1 MQNGNIEKT
10 ASTKLYNTTEDSDSI
25 PRHITLLLT
34 QSSNDYLEYMA
45 YYSAATNKLNST
57 DWYMQVINNTNSEL
71 MVKSETKNWFSH
83 KPDSQAVRQFKLS
96 RLHSF
101 LTLFFSNPLAFGSS
115 PFVDMLYL
123 TIDVNEDE
131 LKALKA
137 SHLKQLPECLN
148 LIKQGKAE
156 VLANYKDVYQRFAML
171 SFGRDDKILLLW
183 GLHPEV
189 AAKRSDQN
197 LLKITLNPA
206 RHTESELQALFR
218 WLKKAIGKN
227 AKRKLLNS
235 NVTRLDIALDIVG
248 LHLPELLVDQTAC
261 TEYDY
266 FLNESADE
274 EVVGTQRIG
283 SPQTSHLR
291 AYNKLQKLIDEG
303 PRDIPLLSF
312 KEVPFQPIQISR
324 LERVRKPHDSGGL
337 KLIQLVYGL
346 PYFLKGTKV
355 YCPRL
360 LLKLTEEQQ
369 KLVRK
374 YGFMYWYTNHNG
386 ASVISVQ
393 ELQAHEILINHSLL
407 ELAQKQA
414 LKHLKK
420 LILG

>member
-1 MQNGNIEKT
+1 MQTNSSNQKAEQN
-10 ASTKLYNTTEDSDSI
+10 LYNTTEVSDSI
-25 PRHITLLLT
+25 PRHIKLLPT
-34 QSSNDYLEYMA
+34 QSSNDYLENMA
-45 YYSAATNKLNST
+45 YYSASTNKLNSI
-57 DWYMQVINNTNSEL
+57 DWYMQTISNTSSGL
-71 MVKSETKNWFSH
+71 MVKTETKNWFSH
-83 KPDSQAVRQFKLS
+83 KPDSQAVSQFKLS

-101 LTLFFSNPLAFGSS
+101 LTLFFSNPLAFGST
-115 PFVDMLYL
+115 PIVDMLYL

-131 LKALKA
+131 LKALKN
-137 SHLKQLPECLN
+137 SHLKQLPECLK

-156 VLANYKDVYQRFAML
+156 VLANYKDVYQRFAIL

-189 AAKRSDQN
+189 AAKRSEQN
-197 LLKITLNPA
+197 LLKVTINPA
-206 RHTESELQALFR
+206 RHTEPELQTFFS
-218 WLKKAIGKN
+218 WLKNVLGKQ
-227 AKRKLLNS
+227 AKSKLLNA

-248 LHLPELLVDQTAC
+248 LHLPELLIDQTGC

-266 FLNESADE
+266 ILNEGADE

-283 SPQTSHLR
+283 SPETSHLR
-291 AYNKLQKLIDEG
+291 AYNKLQKLIDAG
-303 PRDIPLLSF
+303 PWDIPLLSF
-312 KEVPFQPIQISR
+312 RKVPFQPIQITR

-337 KLIQLVYGL
+337 KLISLAYGSQ
-346 PYFLKGTKV
+346 YFLKGTKV

-360 LLKLTEEQQ
+360 LLKLTEVQQ

-374 YGFMYWYTNHNG
+374 HGFMYWYTNHNG

-393 ELQAHEILINHSLL
+393 ELQAHEIRINHSLL
-407 ELAQKQA
+407 ELAQVQA

>member
-1 MQNGNIEKT
+1 MQIKSIKKKT
-10 ASTKLYNTTEDSDSI
+10 ERNLYNTTEVSDSI
-25 PRHITLLLT
+25 PIHIELLLT
-34 QSSNDYLEYMA
+34 QSSNDYLDNITN
-45 YYSAATNKLNST
+45 YSSATNKLNSSN
-57 DWYMQVINNTNSEL
+57 WYMQTIKNTDIEL
-71 MVKSETKNWFSH
+71 MIKTETKNWFRN
-83 KPDSQAVRQFKLS
+83 KPGSQPVSPFELS
-96 RLHSF
+96 GLHSF
-101 LTLFFSNPLAFGSS
+101 LTLFFSNPLAFGST

-123 TIDVNEDE
+123 TIDVNEYE
-131 LKALKA
+131 LTSLKT
-137 SHLKQLPECLN
+137 SHLRQLPECLN

-189 AAKRSDQN
+189 VSKRNKQK
-197 LLKITLNPA
+197 LLKVTLNPA
-206 RHTESELQALFR
+206 RHTEVELRTFFC
-218 WLKKAIGKN
+218 WLKNAIGKN
-227 AKRKLLNS
+227 GKRKLLNS
-235 NVTRLDIALDIVG
+235 NITRLDIALDVVG
-248 LHLPELLVDQTAC
+248 LHLPELLIDQTGC
-261 TEYDY
+261 TGYDY
-266 FLNESADE
+266 FLNESVDE

-283 SPQTSHLR
+283 SPETSHLR
-291 AYNKLQKLIDEG
+291 AYNKLQKLLDIG
-303 PRDIPLLSF
+303 PLNIPLLSF
-312 KEVPFQPIQISR
+312 KQVPFQPIQISR

-337 KLIQLVYGL
+337 KLKNLVYGP

-374 YGFMYWYTNHNG
+374 FGFMYWYKNYNG

-393 ELQAHEILINHSLL
+393 ELSIHEIRVNHELL
-407 ELAQKQA
+407 EKVQEQA

>member
-1 MQNGNIEKT
+1 MQSSKLKKT
-10 ASTKLYNTTEDSDSI
+10 ESTNLYNTAEISDSI
-25 PRHITLLLT
+25 TRHITLLLT
-34 QSSNDYLEYMA
+34 KSSNDYLENMA
-45 YYSAATNKLNST
+45 YFSAATNKLNST
-57 DWYMQVINNTNSEL
+57 DWYMQVINNTNCEL

-101 LTLFFSNPLAFGSS
+101 LTLFFTNPLAFGSS

-131 LKALKA
+131 LKELKA

-156 VLANYKDVYQRFAML
+156 VLANYKDVYQRFSML

-206 RHTESELQALFR
+206 RHTESELQTFFC
-218 WLKKAIGKN
+218 WLKNAIGKN
-227 AKRKLLNS
+227 AKSKLLNS

-261 TEYDY
+261 REYDY

-283 SPQTSHLR
+283 SPETSHLR
-291 AYNKLQKLIDEG
+291 AYNKLQKLIDQG
-303 PRDIPLLSF
+303 PWDIPLLSF
-312 KEVPFQPIQISR
+312 SKVPFQPIQISR

-337 KLIQLVYGL
+337 KLKNLVFGSQ
-346 PYFLKGTKV
+346 YFLKGTKV

-360 LLKLTEEQQ
+360 LLKLTEDQQ

-386 ASVISVQ
+386 ASVISAQ
-393 ELQAHEILINHSLL
+393 ELQAHEIRINHSLL
-407 ELAQKQA
+407 EQAQEQA

>member
-1 MQNGNIEKT
+1 MQNGNIEKKV
-10 ASTKLYNTTEDSDSI
+10 STKLYNTTEDSDSI
-25 PRHITLLLT
+25 PRYIKLLLT
-34 QSSNDYLEYMA
+34 QSSNNYLENMA
-45 YYSAATNKLNST
+45 YYSASTNKLNNI
-57 DWYMQVINNTNSEL
+57 DWYMQTISNTNSEL
-71 MVKSETKNWFSH
+71 MVKTETKNWFSH
-83 KPDSQAVRQFKLS
+83 KPDSQAVSQFKLS

-137 SHLKQLPECLN
+137 SHLKQLPECLS

-156 VLANYKDVYQRFAML
+156 VLANYKDVYKRFAML

-337 KLIQLVYGL
+337 KLIQLVYCL

-393 ELQAHEILINHSLL
+393 ELQANEILINHSLL